1 MVIYMKFGIEFLP
14 NEPLDK
20 IAKLVKLAEDVGFE
34 YAWVTDHYN
43 NKNVYE
49 ALALIAEKTEKIK
62 LGPGVTNPY
71 VRSPAITA
79 SAITTLDEISNGRAT
94 LGIGPGDKATFD
106 ALGVPWVKPVTTIK
120 EAIEVIRKLMA
131 GEKVSFD
138 GEVVKIAGAQ
148 LTGTKAVQEQIPIY
162 MGAQGPMML
171 KTAGE
176 VSDGALINASNPK
189 DFEAAVPLIKEGAEG
204 AGRSIADV
212 DVAAYT
218 CCSID
223 EDVDAAL
230 NAAKIVVAFI
240 AMGSPPPV
248 LERHGIDTAVSG
260 KIGEALGK
268 GDFPGALGYV
278 DDKLMEAFSVVGTPD
293 DFVPKIEA
301 LGEMG
306 VTQYVAG
313 SPLGP
318 DKEKSIKLLGEVI
331 EQF

>member
-1 MVIYMKFGIEFLP
+1 MKFGIEFVP
-14 NEPLDK
+14 NEPIKK
-20 IAKLVKLAEDVGFE
+20 IVKLVKLAEDVGFE
-34 YAWVTDHYN
+34 YAWITDHYN

-49 ALALIAEKTEKIK
+49 TLALIAEGTETIK

-79 SAITTLDEISNGRAT
+79 SAIATLDELSEGRAT

-106 ALGVPWVKPVTTIK
+106 ALGIEWVKPVSTIK
-120 EAIEVIRKLMA
+120 DAIAMMRTLLA
-131 GEKVSFD
+131 GDKTES
-138 GEVVKIAGAQ
+138 GAQ
-148 LTGTKAVQEQIPIY
+148 LMGVKAVQEKVPIY

-176 VSDGALINASNPK
+176 ISDGALINASNPK
-189 DFEAAVPLIKEGAEG
+189 DFEAAVPLIKEGAES
-204 AGRSIADV
+204 AGKTLGDI

-223 EDVDAAL
+223 EDSAAAT

-240 AMGSPPPV
+240 AAGSPPPV
-248 LERHGIDTAVSG
+248 FERHGLPADTGA
-260 KIGEALGK
+260 KFGELLGK
-268 GDFPGALGYV
+268 GDFGGAIGAV
-278 DDKLMEAFSVVGTPD
+278 DDALMEAFSVVGTPD
-293 DFVPKIEA
+293 EFIPKIEA

-313 SPLGP
+313 SPIGP

-331 EQF
+331 ASF

>member
-1 MVIYMKFGIEFLP
+1 MKFGIEFVP
-14 NEPLDK
+14 NEPIEK
-20 IAKLVKLAEDVGFE
+20 IVKLVKLAEDVGFE
-34 YAWVTDHYN
+34 YTWITDHYN

-49 ALALIAEKTEKIK
+49 TLALIADGTETIK

-79 SAITTLDEISNGRAT
+79 SAVATLDELSNGRAT
-94 LGIGPGDKATFD
+94 LGMGPGDKATFD
-106 ALGVPWVKPVTTIK
+106 ALGIAWTKPVSTIK
-120 EAIEVIRKLMA
+120 DALDMIRTLLA
-131 GEKVSFD
+131 GEKTES
-138 GEVVKIAGAQ
+138 GAS
-148 LTGTKAVQEQIPIY
+148 LMGVKAVQEKIPMY

-189 DFEAAVPLIKEGAEG
+189 DFEAAVPMIKEGAES
-204 AGRSIADV
+204 AGKNINDI

-223 EDVDAAL
+223 DDQSKAIG
-230 NAAKIVVAFI
+230 AAKIVVAFI
-240 AMGSPPPV
+240 AAGSPPPV
-248 LERHGIDTAVSG
+248 FERHGLDPNTGA
-260 KIGEALGK
+260 KFGEFLGK
-268 GDFPGALGYV
+268 GDFGGAIGAV
-278 DDKLMEAFSVVGTPD
+278 DDNLMNAFSVVGTPD

-301 LGEMG
+301 LGNMG

-313 SPLGP
+313 SPIGP

-331 EQF
+331 NRF

>member
-1 MVIYMKFGIEFLP
+1 MKFGIEFVP
-14 NEPLDK
+14 NEPIEK
-20 IAKLVKLAEDVGFE
+20 IVKLVKLAEDVGFE
-34 YAWVTDHYN
+34 YAWITDHYN

-49 ALALIAEKTEKIK
+49 TLALIAEGTETIK

-79 SAITTLDEISNGRAT
+79 SAIATLDELSNGRAT

-106 ALGVPWVKPVTTIK
+106 ALGIEWVKPVSTIRD
-120 EAIEVIRKLMA
+120 AIAVMRTLLA
-131 GEKVSFD
+131 GEKTES
-138 GEVVKIAGAQ
+138 GAQ
-148 LTGTKAVQEQIPIY
+148 LMGVKAVQEKIPIY

-176 VSDGALINASNPK
+176 ISDGALINASNPK
-189 DFEAAVPLIKEGAEG
+189 DFEAAVPLIKEGAES
-204 AGRSIADV
+204 AGKSLSDI

-223 EDVDAAL
+223 EDSAAAA

-240 AMGSPPPV
+240 AAGSPPPV
-248 LERHGIDTAVSG
+248 FERHGLPADTGA
-260 KIGEALGK
+260 KFGELLGK
-268 GDFPGALGYV
+268 GDFGGAIGAV
-278 DDKLMEAFSVVGTPD
+278 DDALMEAFSVVGTPD
-293 DFVPKIEA
+293 EFIPKIEA

-313 SPLGP
+313 SPIGP

-331 EQF
+331 ASF

>member
-1 MVIYMKFGIEFLP
+1 MKFGIEFVP
-14 NEPLDK
+14 NEPIEK
-20 IAKLVKLAEDVGFE
+20 IVKLVKLAEDVGFE
-34 YAWVTDHYN
+34 YAWITDHYN

-49 ALALIAEKTEKIK
+49 TLALIAEGTETIK

-79 SAITTLDEISNGRAT
+79 SAIATLDELSNGRAT

-106 ALGVPWVKPVTTIK
+106 ALGIEWVKPVSTIRD
-120 EAIEVIRKLMA
+120 AIAMMRTLLA
-131 GEKVSFD
+131 GEKTES
-138 GEVVKIAGAQ
+138 GAQ
-148 LTGTKAVQEQIPIY
+148 LMGVKAVQEKIPIY

-176 VSDGALINASNPK
+176 ISDGALINASNPK
-189 DFEAAVPLIKEGAEG
+189 DFEAAVPLIKEGAES
-204 AGRSIADV
+204 AGKSLSDI

-223 EDVDAAL
+223 EDSAAAA

-240 AMGSPPPV
+240 AAGSPPPV
-248 LERHGIDTAVSG
+248 FERHGLPADTGA
-260 KIGEALGK
+260 KFGELLGK
-268 GDFPGALGYV
+268 GDFGGAIGAV
-278 DDKLMEAFSVVGTPD
+278 DDALMEAFSVVGTPEE
-293 DFVPKIEA
+293 FIPKIEA

-313 SPLGP
+313 SPIGP

-331 EQF
+331 ASF

>member
-1 MVIYMKFGIEFLP
+1 MKFGIEFVP
-14 NEPLDK
+14 NEPIDK

-34 YAWVTDHYN
+34 YTWITDHYN

-49 ALALIAEKTEKIK
+49 ALTVIAEATETIK

-79 SAITTLDEISNGRAT
+79 AAVATLDELSNGRAL

-106 ALGVPWVKPVTTIK
+106 ALGIEWTKPVSTIK
-120 EAIEVIRKLMA
+120 DSITMMETLLA
-131 GEKVSFD
+131 GEKTD
-138 GEVVKIAGAQ
+138 TGAQ
-148 LTGTKAVQEQIPIY
+148 LGGVKTVQDKVPIY

-171 KTAGE
+171 KTAGA

-204 AGRSIADV
+204 AGKSMKDI

-218 CCSID
+218 CCSI
-223 EDVDAAL
+223 AADSAEAV

-240 AMGSPPPV
+240 AAGSPPPV
-248 LERHGIDTAVSG
+248 LERHGLPAGINEKLGDL
-260 KIGEALGK
+260 LGK
-268 GDFPGALGYV
+268 GDFGGAIGTV
-278 DDKLMEAFSVVGTPD
+278 SDELMDAFSVCGTPKE
-293 DFVPKIEA
+293 FVPKIEGLA
-301 LGEMG
+301 DMG

-313 SPLGP
+313 SPIGP
-318 DKEKSIKLLGEVI
+318 DKEESIKLLGDVI
-331 EQF
+331 SSF

>member
-1 MVIYMKFGIEFLP
+1 MKFGIEFVP
-14 NEPLDK
+14 NEPIEK
-20 IAKLVKLAEDVGFE
+20 IVKLVKLAEDVGFE
-34 YAWVTDHYN
+34 YTWITDHYN

-49 ALALIAEKTEKIK
+49 TLALIAAGTETIK

-79 SAITTLDEISNGRAT
+79 SAVATLDELSKGRAT

-106 ALGVPWVKPVTTIK
+106 ALGIEWVKPVQSIKDAIAMMTTLLSGDK
-120 EAIEVIRKLMA
+120 TD
-131 GEKVSFD
+131 S
-138 GEVVKIAGAQ
+138 GAQ
-148 LTGTKAVQEQIPIY
+148 LGGVKTVQEKIPIY

-171 KTAGE
+171 KTAGGF
-176 VSDGALINASNPK
+176 SDGALINASNPK
-189 DFEAAVPLIKEGAEG
+189 DFQAAVPLIKEGAAE
-204 AGRSIADV
+204 AGKSMSDI

-223 EDVDAAL
+223 DDAGKAL
-230 NAAKIVVAFI
+230 GAAKIVVAFI
-240 AMGSPPPV
+240 AAGSPPPV
-248 LERHGIDTAVSG
+248 LERHGLAPDTGA
-260 KIGEALGK
+260 KIGAMIGK
-268 GDFPGALGYV
+268 GDFGGAIGAV
-278 DDKLMEAFSVVGTPD
+278 DDALMEAFSVVGTPA

-313 SPLGP
+313 SPIGP

-331 EQF
+331 DSF

>member
-1 MVIYMKFGIEFLP
+1 MKFGIEFVP
-14 NEPLDK
+14 NEPIEK
-20 IAKLVKLAEDVGFE
+20 IVKLVKLAEDVGFE
-34 YAWVTDHYN
+34 YAWITDHYN

-49 ALALIAEKTEKIK
+49 TLALIAEGTETIK

-79 SAITTLDEISNGRAT
+79 SAIATLDELSNGRAT

-106 ALGVPWVKPVTTIK
+106 ALGIEWVKPVSTIRD
-120 EAIEVIRKLMA
+120 AIAMMRTLLA
-131 GEKVSFD
+131 GEKTES
-138 GEVVKIAGAQ
+138 GAQ
-148 LTGTKAVQEQIPIY
+148 LMGVKAVQEKVPIY

-176 VSDGALINASNPK
+176 ISDGALINASNPK
-189 DFEAAVPLIKEGAEG
+189 DFEAAVPLIKEGAES
-204 AGRSIADV
+204 AGKSLSDI

-223 EDVDAAL
+223 EDSAAAA

-240 AMGSPPPV
+240 AAGSPPPV
-248 LERHGIDTAVSG
+248 FERHGLPADTGA
-260 KIGEALGK
+260 KFGELLGK
-268 GDFPGALGYV
+268 GDFGGAIGAV
-278 DDKLMEAFSVVGTPD
+278 DDALMEAFSVVGTPD
-293 DFVPKIEA
+293 EFIPKIEA

-313 SPLGP
+313 SPIGP

-331 EQF
+331 ASF